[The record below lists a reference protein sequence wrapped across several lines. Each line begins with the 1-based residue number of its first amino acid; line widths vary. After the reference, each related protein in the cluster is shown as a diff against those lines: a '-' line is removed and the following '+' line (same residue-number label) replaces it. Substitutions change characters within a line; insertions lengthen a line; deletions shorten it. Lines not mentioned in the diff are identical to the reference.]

1 MSCLDLKSTGGI
13 TAWKQCVGDLIMF
26 KKLALV
32 CTIALVASF
41 AFSQTLEMGTR
52 ELILNGNMDF
62 DDEAGNANWSIDA
75 ALGYFVADNVEVGP
89 MVRVEYDGDD
99 MGYGLGALA
108 EYNIDLEMALVP
120 FVAVRGHY
128 MFGDAFE
135 DNYVLGEGAL
145 GAKVFLSD
153 AVAVSAEV
161 FYYLASEDVFFNN
174 GKWEDD
180 DAGINLGV
188 RCFF

>member
-1 MSCLDLKSTGGI
+1 
-13 TAWKQCVGDLIMF
+13 MF

-62 DDEAGNANWSIDA
+62 DDAAGNANWIINA
-75 ALGYFVADNVEVGP
+75 GLGYFVADNVEVGP
-89 MVRVEYDGDD
+89 LVLVGYDGDD

-120 FVAVRGHY
+120 FVAVRGKY

-135 DNYVLGEGAL
+135 DNHVRGEGAL

-161 FYYLASEDVFFNN
+161 FYYLASEDVFVNN
-174 GKWEDD
+174 GKLEDN